1 MTFLALGMTVSSRVA
16 ALATARSPAHYVRV
30 TNSKFS
36 ARRLPW
42 LLAVVAI
49 IGCGAVRPAQ
59 IVEQFN
65 VGATASAV
73 RAAVG
78 RFHEALRRRDV
89 PTIID
94 TFIRDSSFRA
104 YDGDEGWLTIENIR
118 LQDAP
123 AFAHL
128 KTFSITLDS
137 IAITVLD
144 PSAAVVSSN
153 LHEAFADS
161 AGREQR
167 LRVTQTMVW
176 TRRAN
181 GWKIAH
187 LHSSERPDS
196 TK

>member
-1 MTFLALGMTVSSRVA
+1 MASLALVG
-16 ALATARSPAHYVRV
+16 AL
-30 TNSKFS
+30 
-36 ARRLPW
+36 
-42 LLAVVAI
+42 
-49 IGCGAVRPAQ
+49 GCAAVRPAL

-65 VGATASAV
+65 AGATATAV
-73 RAAVG
+73 RVAVEH
-78 RFHEALRRRDV
+78 FHEALRHRDV

-123 AFAHL
+123 AFARL
-128 KTFSITLDS
+128 KTFSINLDS

-153 LHEAFADS
+153 LRETFTDS
-161 AGREQR
+161 AGHEQR

-176 TRRAN
+176 TRRAT

-196 TK
+196 TR